1 MSLFSVGR
9 LCVKIAGRDA
19 GRKCIVVEQI
29 DDQFV
34 VVDGATRRKK
44 VNVRHLEPL
53 AEVLELQ
60 EKASHDDVKK
70 AFEKQSWAVWEN
82 KAKKTVPRQKK
93 MKKVKTG
100 EAAKVP
106 AKEEKK
112 ATE

>member
-70 AFEKQSWAVWEN
+70 AFTKAGWPVWET
-82 KAKKTVPRQKK
+82 KARRTPPRQKRQ
-93 MKKVKTG
+93 KKVVKKT
-100 EAAKVP
+100 
-106 AKEEKK
+106 
-112 ATE
+112 ATSEPQKTA